1 MWIESFNLVLDANRD
16 GTVSLVEAWQIFEW
30 LYLLPGN
37 LLLELLGSIP
47 PIADLLHIR
56 ASPETG
62 YGSLNGVMATA
73 LSLLIWLLLLVEA
86 ANLRERWK
94 SQQMRRHKLAHH
106 FRHPQ
111 GKA

>member
-1 MWIESFNLVLDANRD
+1 MWIESFNLVLDTNRD
-16 GTVSLVEAWQIFEW
+16 GAISLVEAWQIFEW

-37 LLLELLGSIP
+37 LVIELLGAIP
-47 PIADLLHIR
+47 PVADLLRIR
-56 ASPETG
+56 ASPDVG

-73 LSLLIWLLLLVEA
+73 LSLLIWLLLLIEM

-94 SQQMRRHKLAHH
+94 SQQLRRHKLVHY
-106 FRHPQ
+106 FRHPH